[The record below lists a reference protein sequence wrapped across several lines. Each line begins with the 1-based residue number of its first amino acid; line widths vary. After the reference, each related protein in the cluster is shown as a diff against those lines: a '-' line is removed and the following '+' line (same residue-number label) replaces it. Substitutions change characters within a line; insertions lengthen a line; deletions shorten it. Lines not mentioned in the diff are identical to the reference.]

1 MAVPG
6 EQESFQSQTF
16 SGSRTSNKPTT
27 SSNPMRT
34 FRDAEAQSVKA
45 LQDRREATRQKFFKG
60 REDISDARLDR
71 RQIQDDLYEKFKK
84 ENTKLVEG
92 TTNLYQD
99 TTLRFDTDPSSP
111 TFGQYTR
118 TTLADKAMELANKY
132 GPTFTEIASDM
143 GYAIGSIAKGV
154 AEKGIGLT
162 AILKGVSNK
171 FSNDANKNYNNLND
185 VSKEIA
191 DNPSKYPL
199 TSSGLNSLQVM
210 NNNERLALEAQRD
223 AQKLRDAQKFAFA
236 EDASGVLGIDRN
248 RLDRFVNEPVGTFGE
263 GLTKLPAPKISV
275 DTKDDDYVESG
286 QFKKDLQKSGIISV
300 DDPSTQEPLP
310 DSTKIPG
317 YNATIGILKE
327 RLKAQGLD
335 DLQIQSTVNQV
346 TQQILSGD
354 FTGDVEVE
362 TGSTTRGSELPNA
375 PGGIQY
381 VDPVDQPIDMST
393 DVGNR
398 VFGGQNIDVS
408 PGLADTQSGFKSLEF
423 DDILGRKSSGGTQVT
438 AFNNPVNLMD
448 VGQRGTTGE
457 TYGDGFAVF
466 PNAETGILAAKN
478 DLRIKT
484 DRFDGDVEKI
494 IGQFSPRVD
503 NPDSFDNYINFVK
516 QGVGDRVDPGEED
529 ELLKRVIQFEN
540 KPDIAQQYLALVA
553 EGGLMDK
560 KMYGGIIASKG

>member
-6 EQESFQSQTF
+6 EQESFKSQTF

-27 SSNPMRT
+27 SGNTTSSNQIRS
-34 FRDAEAQSVKA
+34 FRDAESQSMKA
-45 LQDRREATRQKFFKG
+45 LQDRREKTRQEFFKG

-99 TTLRFDTDPSSP
+99 TTLRFDTDPMSP

-118 TTLADKAMELANKY
+118 TTLADKAQELAMKY

-143 GYAIGSIAKGV
+143 GYAIGSMAKGV

-162 AILKGVSNK
+162 AVLKGVSNK

-199 TSSGLNSLQVM
+199 TSSGLNSLQAM

-223 AQKLRDAQKFAFA
+223 AQKFAFA
-236 EDASGVLGIDRN
+236 GDASGVLGIDTN
-248 RLDRFVNEPVGTFGE
+248 RLSGFVNEPIDTFGTA
-263 GLTKLPAPKISV
+263 GPTAPVGKIDV
-275 DTKDDDYVESG
+275 KELDPLDIGYVESG
-286 QFKKDLQKSGIISV
+286 QFKEDLQKSGIISV

-310 DSTKIPG
+310 DSTIVPG
-317 YNATIGILKE
+317 EEQFGTTIGDLKRVMKE
-327 RLKAQGLD
+327 QGFD

-346 TQQILSGD
+346 TQQILSGN

-362 TGSTTRGSELPNA
+362 TGSTTRGSELKLKPNL
-375 PGGIQY
+375 PGGSS
-381 VDPVDQPIDMST
+381 ST
-393 DVGNR
+393 
-398 VFGGQNIDVS
+398 
-408 PGLADTQSGFKSLEF
+408 
-423 DDILGRKSSGGTQVT
+423 GTQVT
-438 AFNNPVNLMD
+438 AFNNPVNLTD
-448 VGQRGTTGE
+448 VGQRGATGE